1 MYKVKIFLMT
11 VAVLFIMF
19 GCLSEK
25 TRLSEEI
32 KNMNP
37 YQVDQKLTFISSLD
51 VVNTLEIKNI
61 KDGQFPD
68 GMGAFLNERLFVSA
82 FRESK
87 TISGGT
93 EERILTVL
101 ASTDKY
107 EEKID
112 FSLSLRDTYLQ
123 MDFVM
128 FSDYQNRPMI
138 NLITDFYEYDDI
150 VLFKNYPDR
159 KKTNDEIVEFYW
171 SKSFGYVRLIQNNGV
186 VWDLKSVE

>member
-1 MYKVKIFLMT
+1 
-11 VAVLFIMF
+11 
-19 GCLSEK
+19 
-25 TRLSEEI
+25 
-32 KNMNP
+32 
-37 YQVDQKLTFISSLD
+37 
-51 VVNTLEIKNI
+51 
-61 KDGQFPD
+61 
-68 GMGAFLNERLFVSA
+68 LNERLFVSA

-101 ASTDKY
+101 ASTDKC

-128 FSDYQNRPMI
+128 FSDYKNRAMI
-138 NLITDFYEYDDI
+138 NLKTNSYEYDDI
-150 VLFKNYPDR
+150 VFFKNHPDR
-159 KKTNDEIVEFYW
+159 KRVDNEIVEFYW